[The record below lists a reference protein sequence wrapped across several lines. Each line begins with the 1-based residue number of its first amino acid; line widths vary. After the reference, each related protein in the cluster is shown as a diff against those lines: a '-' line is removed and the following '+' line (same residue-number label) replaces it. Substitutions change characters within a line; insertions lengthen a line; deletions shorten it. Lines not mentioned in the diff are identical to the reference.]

1 LRDGREIWLDGER
14 IEDVTTHPV
23 TRRSIDAIAHLY
35 DLHHDP
41 QYQDIL
47 TSPHPA
53 GGLMS
58 TTFLV
63 PKSTEDLKKRRRMTE
78 ILTMECAG
86 QLDRG
91 PEFVPTLL
99 IGLAE
104 QRDAIA
110 KIKLRYAEN
119 LVNYIDY
126 IRDHDLALCNVFT
139 DPSIDRSKPP
149 RLQEDPDRYLHVV
162 KRTDQGMVVRG
173 AKPAATGCSQANEI
187 AVHTIWPLTAE
198 ERDYAVIFATP
209 IATPGLKFVLR
220 EPVGAGRSPF
230 DRPVSSR
237 FDEPDALA
245 IFDDV
250 FIPWDRV
257 FVAGEIELIDI
268 LRAATFSMA
277 GHPLLVK
284 TAVRAEMIFGIG
296 CMLAEFSG
304 HTKTPGVQALLHE
317 LAVISQT
324 LKGMVVAA
332 EAEPTFTK
340 HGVALPNQCTIPAG
354 RAYGIENFPRAIH
367 ILQELSGPA
376 VVFAPTEKDFA
387 CQAIRPYIDKYY
399 CGPNVPAIDKA
410 RLLKLAWEFAGD
422 SFGGRQ
428 ILLQIFQG
436 GTLHLNKMMAFF
448 NTNKANAMNM
458 AKKAA
463 GIE

>member
-1 LRDGREIWLDGER
+1 
-14 IEDVTTHPV
+14 
-23 TRRSIDAIAHLY
+23 
-35 DLHHDP
+35 
-41 QYQDIL
+41 
-47 TSPHPA
+47 
-53 GGLMS
+53 MS

-63 PKSTEDLKKRRRMTE
+63 PKSSEDLKKRRRMTE
-78 ILTMECAG
+78 ILTAECAG

-91 PEFVPTLL
+91 PEFVPSLL

-110 KIKLRYAEN
+110 KIKPMYAEN
-119 LVNYIDY
+119 LVNYLDY
-126 IRDHDLALCNVFT
+126 IRDNDLALCNVFT

-162 KRTDQGMVVRG
+162 KRTDQGVVVRG
-173 AKPAATGCSQANEI
+173 AKPAATGASQANEI
-187 AVHTIWPLTAE
+187 AVHTIWPLTQE

-209 IATPGLKFVLR
+209 IANPGLKFVLR
-220 EPVGAGRSPF
+220 EPAGAGRSTF

-237 FDEPDALA
+237 FDELDALA

-250 FIPWDRV
+250 FVPWDRV

-277 GHPLLVK
+277 AHPLLIK
-284 TAVRAEMIFGIG
+284 TAVRAEIILGIG
-296 CMLAEFSG
+296 CMLAEYSG

-317 LAVISQT
+317 LAVISET
-324 LKGMVVAA
+324 LKALIVAA
-332 EAEPTFTK
+332 EAEPAFTK
-340 HGVALPNQCTIPAG
+340 RGVALPKQSTITAG
-354 RAYGIENFPRAIH
+354 RAYGIENFPKAIH

-376 VVFAPTEKDFA
+376 VVFAPTEKDFECA
-387 CQAIRPYIDKYY
+387 ALRPYIDKYY
-399 CGPNVPAIDKA
+399 CGPTVPAVDKA

-428 ILLQIFQG
+428 TFVQIFQG
-436 GTLHLNKMMAFF
+436 GTLHLNKMMAFVHSDKQ
-448 NTNKANAMNM
+448 KATAL

-463 GIE
+463 GIG